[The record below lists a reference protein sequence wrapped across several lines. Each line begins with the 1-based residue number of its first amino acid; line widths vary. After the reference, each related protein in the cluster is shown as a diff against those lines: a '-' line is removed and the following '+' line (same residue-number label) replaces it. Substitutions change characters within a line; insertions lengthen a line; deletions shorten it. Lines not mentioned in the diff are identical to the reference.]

1 MQRSFLTRSTGEKQT
16 ETAGLAQACSAKA
29 FKTWNQGA
37 GFMSFSRAFFV
48 LAAAAWAAPAAA
60 EPACKLGDICV
71 IQSPL
76 FGCKEPALIQRWIEL
91 YVEQD
96 RETAERFITDQ
107 AAAGQCARFA
117 TGDRLVLLRYLGMR
131 RLEAR
136 RPGESQ
142 SFILL
147 LK

>member
-1 MQRSFLTRSTGEKQT
+1 
-16 ETAGLAQACSAKA
+16 
-29 FKTWNQGA
+29 
-37 GFMSFSRAFFV
+37 MSFSRAFFAI
-48 LAAAAWAAPAAA
+48 AAAAWAAPAAA
-60 EPACKLGDICV
+60 EPACQLGDICV

-76 FGCKEPALIQRWIEL
+76 FGCKENALIERWIEL

-107 AAAGQCARFA
+107 AAAGQCARFN

>member
-1 MQRSFLTRSTGEKQT
+1 
-16 ETAGLAQACSAKA
+16 
-29 FKTWNQGA
+29 
-37 GFMSFSRAFFV
+37 MSLSRAFFV

-60 EPACKLGDICV
+60 EPACQLGDICV

-76 FGCKEPALIQRWIEL
+76 FGCKEAALIQRWIDL

-96 RETAERFITDQ
+96 RETAERFITDR
-107 AAAGQCARFA
+107 AATGQCARFA
-117 TGDRLVLLRYLGMR
+117 AGDRLVLLRYLGMR

>member
-1 MQRSFLTRSTGEKQT
+1 MARASLFDKSFQNPEPRARL
-16 ETAGLAQACSAKA
+16 
-29 FKTWNQGA
+29 
-37 GFMSFSRAFFV
+37 MSFSRAFFV
-48 LAAAAWAAPAAA
+48 IATTAWAAPGAA

-117 TGDRLVLLRYLGMR
+117 AGDRLVLLRYLGMR